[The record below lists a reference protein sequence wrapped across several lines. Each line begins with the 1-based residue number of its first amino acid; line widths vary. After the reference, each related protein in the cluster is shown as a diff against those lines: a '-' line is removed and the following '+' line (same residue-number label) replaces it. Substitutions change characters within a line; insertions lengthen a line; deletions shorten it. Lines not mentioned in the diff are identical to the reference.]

1 MWVWVG
7 LVWRVCV
14 GLGGVGLESLRG
26 SVWVG
31 LKSLCRFG
39 WGWFGESVWVWVG
52 LVWRVCVGL
61 GGVLVGKGL
70 SEM

>member
-7 LVWRVCV
+7 LVWRICV
-14 GLGGVGLESLRG
+14 GLGGVGFESLRG

-39 WGWFGESVWVWVG
+39 WGWFG
-52 LVWRVCVGL
+52 VCVGL
-61 GGVLVGKGL
+61 GGVGL
-70 SEM
+70 ESLCGFGWGWFGESV